1 MLSLKVAVTA
11 QGRDLAV
18 ITGYAVKSLRQN
30 SCENTP
36 QNWSSMIRK
45 GIEIIIESII
55 LLQYKILY
63 SHLEHSVQFV
73 LTLQSYSQIRK
84 GAEKDKKW

>member
-1 MLSLKVAVTA
+1 
-11 QGRDLAV
+11 
-18 ITGYAVKSLRQN
+18 
-30 SCENTP
+30 
-36 QNWSSMIRK
+36 MIRK